1 MTRGVY
7 KTMTAIISVDQELSL
22 GFKARR
28 LRVCQLL
35 TQQKLANMAGVS
47 LEEVGLFEHN
57 LPVQLDVKR
66 KLIRELLAR
75 KAIK

>member
-1 MTRGVY
+1 MPAVLTL
-7 KTMTAIISVDQELSL
+7 DQEKSL
-22 GFKARR
+22 GFKAKKI
-28 LRVCQLL
+28 RVFLGL
-35 TQQKLANMAGVS
+35 KRHELAKLAGVS

-75 KAIK
+75 KALK